1 MLNLALKMKV
11 KDTTPHITI
20 TEDELKKAWEFFD
33 PKHTGRLTSVETKK
47 RVGIFYKDVTSKEIR
62 FLMNNQNEISFDEL
76 YQLLRDAHLGSFD
89 PVKEAFKIY
98 DPTNTG
104 YVDPS
109 LIRNFFEAMGFG
121 QLDDEDMR
129 IVIQTADK
137 DKDGKI
143 SLDDFRALVP
153 FGKHD

>member
-1 MLNLALKMKV
+1 MKAKEQSSHV
-11 KDTTPHITI
+11 TI
-20 TEDELKKAWEFFD
+20 SEDELKKAWEFFD
-33 PKHTGRLTSVETKK
+33 PKHTGRLTAVEAKK
-47 RVGIFYKDVTSKEIR
+47 RVSIFYKDVTSKEIR

-76 YQLLRDAHLGSFD
+76 NQLLRDAHLGSFD
-89 PVKEAFKIY
+89 PVREAFKIY
-98 DPTNTG
+98 DPENTG
-104 YVDPS
+104 FVDPG

-129 IVIQTADK
+129 IVIETADK

-153 FGKHD
+153 FGTKIPNQ